1 MANSPNLT
9 LPYIE
14 ASQAQKHVTHNDALL
29 RLDAIVQLSVVSDT
43 FDHPPD
49 SPNAADGDRHI
60 ISGAGVGEWGGFSS
74 GSIAAYQDG
83 AWIEYVPMDGWLAWV
98 EDSEKLLVY
107 SNGAWVGP
115 SIQTLDMLG
124 INATATALTR
134 LSVASNAIL
143 FNHDGSDMALN
154 LNKSSAAN
162 NNEIYFQTGFSTRAI
177 MGNSANDDFTIKVS
191 PDGSSFFQ
199 AIVVDKD
206 TGNVA
211 IGTSSDVNNKLT
223 VSGSSCLFSNGSGSF
238 SFVFSKNAAAD
249 DASLTFQTN
258 FSARA
263 LVGLLADDNLT
274 FKVSPDGSSFFTGF
288 TVDKDDGAV
297 DHTEGSK
304 FSYYTS
310 FGKDYTAGSW
320 HDLEF
325 NTQRHNDQGDVS
337 VDGSNVLTFTAP
349 TAGYYLFGLGV
360 VYEAG
365 SAPTKMQIGLD
376 VNASGTPL
384 SDTLGTAGDAT
395 FVSGETSCNTTALL
409 KLSAG
414 DTVNPKIQFTTNTG
428 RVLANEDYIWGVRI
442 A

>member
-14 ASQAQKHVTHNDALL
+14 AAQAQKHVTHNEALL
-29 RLDAIVQLSVVSDT
+29 RLDAIVQLSVVSNT

-60 ISGAGVGEWGGFSS
+60 VSGSGVGEWGGFSS
-74 GSIAAYQDG
+74 GSVAAYQDG
-83 AWIEYVPMDGWLAWV
+83 AWVEYVPMDGWLAWV
-98 EDSEKLLVY
+98 EDSEQLLVY
-107 SNGAWVGP
+107 SNGAWIGP
-115 SIQTLDMLG
+115 SFQSITQLG
-124 INATATALTR
+124 INATATPLTR
-134 LSVASNAIL
+134 LSVASNMIL
-143 FNHDGSDMALN
+143 FNHDGSDFALK

-162 NNEIYFQTGFSTRAI
+162 NNEVYFQTGFSTRAI
-177 MGNSANDDFTIKVS
+177 LGNSANDDFAIRVS

-199 AIVVDKD
+199 AITIDKD

-211 IGTSSDVNNKLT
+211 IGTSSDANNKLT

-238 SFVFSKNAAAD
+238 SFVFSKNAVAD

-304 FSYYTS
+304 FSAYLN
-310 FGKDYTAGSW
+310 FGQNYTAGSW
-320 HDLEF
+320 HDLLF
-325 NTQRHNDQGDVS
+325 NNTRHNDQGDVAIN
-337 VDGSNVLTFTAP
+337 GSNVLTFTAP
-349 TAGYYLFGLGV
+349 TAGYYLFGCGV
-360 VYEAG
+360 VYEDG
-365 SAPTKMQIGLD
+365 STPTKMQIGFD

-384 SDTLGTAGDAT
+384 SDTLGTTGDAT
-395 FVSGETSCNTTALL
+395 FVSTETACNTTALL

-414 DTVNPKIQFTTNTG
+414 DTVNPKIFFTTNTG
-428 RVLANEDYIWGVRI
+428 RVLADENYIWGVRI